1 MCCNRDL
8 NGGERLLAFFAGA
21 VAEAQSGQATP
32 ARQASMGQNG
42 QARPSPRHKT
52 PQPQCPP
59 HKDAKGFTMGRG
71 RALPPHAPAAP
82 GSSSFL
88 GQLLP
93 TAQSAQVDASN
104 NAVSGDLHSPAS
116 SQTVTEQQQQQQQQQ
131 PSSVPSNSA
140 PVSSSSG
147 QAHLGQQFLHQL
159 QQPQARA
166 EPSAPAHIGQA
177 FLQQL
182 QAGPSRAEPVSDLGK
197 GFLQQLQQGSASS
210 STTASNPLSH
220 FQSASA
226 GKHAPAGSATAD
238 SNTAGR
244 ALLSQLQRP
253 AAQPSMASAAAPHSG
268 MRPSLADEQISSA
281 AAQQQHSRLL
291 HNQQVVYPAQA
302 VKYPQGARP
311 GQPIQAAQAT
321 QPNPGT
327 VLLEQLLGSSAAA
340 TPQPARPSQSAGQGP
355 PAVPPPRQ
363 VAPAVPPPGQA
374 ASAIL
379 PPGVDMAAASATS
392 FQQMLRA
399 ALNKQDHS
407 QNQTMPPTQVPG
419 LLQSQTGLD
428 VPDAAPPGFAPTPAA
443 APPGFA
449 ATPAAGPPGFA
460 PVHMSPAQQQAT
472 FAALHAGSIQQQQQP
487 NAGWQLLQQL
497 QQAAPQNSAAALL
510 QSAAAPQQPTAGQ
523 QQQTLFQN
531 PAGPQQPVLAYQ
543 LPQALGQQHAA
554 GHVPVRHAPAGQSVL
569 EQQVAGQMLLQQLQR
584 GLNSAAPASPTASG
598 SASEAQ
604 AGNLTALQ
612 GGSVG
617 SVPGALQPMPSAP
630 PAPAAVLLQD
640 AARQNGTALPQGR
653 GQGRHA
659 GRGGRGRT
667 GEA

>member
-1 MCCNRDL
+1 
-8 NGGERLLAFFAGA
+8 
-21 VAEAQSGQATP
+21 
-32 ARQASMGQNG
+32 
-42 QARPSPRHKT
+42 
-52 PQPQCPP
+52 
-59 HKDAKGFTMGRG
+59 MGRG

-88 GQLLP
+88 GQLVP
-93 TAQSAQVDASN
+93 TAQSAQVSGSN
-104 NAVSGDLHSPAS
+104 NAHFGDLHSPAS
-116 SQTVTEQQQQQQQQQ
+116 SQAVTEQQQQQQQQQQ

-140 PVSSSSG
+140 PVSSSPG
-147 QAHLGQQFLHQL
+147 QVHLGQQFLHQL

-182 QAGPSRAEPVSDLGK
+182 QAGPSRAEPASDLGK

-226 GKHAPAGSATAD
+226 GNHAPAGSAAAD

-253 AAQPSMASAAAPHSG
+253 AAQPSAASAAAPHSG
-268 MRPSLADEQISSA
+268 LRPSPVDQQLSSA
-281 AAQQQHSRLL
+281 AAQQQHSMLL
-291 HNQQVVYPAQA
+291 QNEQVACPAQA
-302 VKYPQGARP
+302 VHRPQGARP
-311 GQPIQAAQAT
+311 GQPIQAT

-340 TPQPARPSQSAGQGP
+340 TPQPAGQGQ
-355 PAVPPPRQ
+355 PAGGA
-363 VAPAVPPPGQA
+363 APTAP
-374 ASAIL
+374 

-399 ALNKQDHS
+399 ALNKQDLS
-407 QNQTMPPTQVPG
+407 QTQTMPPSQLPG
-419 LLQSQTGLD
+419 LMQSQAGLEA
-428 VPDAAPPGFAPTPAA
+428 PDAAPPGFAPTPAA

-460 PVHMSPAQQQAT
+460 PVHMSPAQ
-472 FAALHAGSIQQQQQP
+472 QQQQQP

-523 QQQTLFQN
+523 QQQPLFQN

-543 LPQALGQQHAA
+543 LPPVLGHQHAA
-554 GHVPVRHAPAGQSVL
+554 GHIPVRRAPAGQSVL
-569 EQQVAGQMLLQQLQR
+569 EQQAAGQMLLQQLQR
-584 GLNSAAPASPTASG
+584 GLKAAAPASATASG

-604 AGNLTALQ
+604 AGNLTAVQ

-617 SVPGALQPMPSAP
+617 SVPGALQPSPSAP

-659 GRGGRGRT
+659 GRGERGRT